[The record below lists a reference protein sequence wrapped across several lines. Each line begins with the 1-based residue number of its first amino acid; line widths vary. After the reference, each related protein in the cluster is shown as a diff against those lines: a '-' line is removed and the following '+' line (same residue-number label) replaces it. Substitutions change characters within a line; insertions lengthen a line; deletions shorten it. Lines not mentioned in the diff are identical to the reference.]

1 MVQQTQPGACF
12 VLSWSYN
19 SLAVSTVHSSCAVFG
34 LQCASCLPAE
44 TRCWAVLCAACYV
57 TGWSLIPRPDAV
69 YTIITHMSQ
78 ARVLHP
84 IISCKILH
92 STESFPVG
100 RRVQYTRIM
109 VNGFK
114 VWALLAKMMLT
125 IPMMHKA
132 KVGAAENAPRV
143 LACPRQLHCAILLV
157 ANLTYSCYLSFLICV
172 LSYLCLVWIQLQC
185 VCIYC
190 PCQFLSATCVQCPL
204 CYAESC
210 ARLPLWLQWSRN
222 LCAIKCAPV

>member
-1 MVQQTQPGACF
+1 MVQQTPPGACF

-69 YTIITHMSQ
+69 YTIITHMSP

-92 STESFPVG
+92 STESFPSSMKCWT
-100 RRVQYTRIM
+100 Q
-109 VNGFK
+109 
-114 VWALLAKMMLT
+114 
-125 IPMMHKA
+125 
-132 KVGAAENAPRV
+132 GAIYQDYGKWLQSLSPAGEDDVDHPNDAQGQSWRCWECSS
-143 LACPRQLHCAILLV
+143 CPRLSSPTPL
-157 ANLTYSCYLSFLICV
+157 CYLTCGQSYLQLLSV
-172 LSYLCLVWIQLQC
+172 LSYLCSILLVSSVNSTAVC
-185 VCIYC
+185 VHL
-190 PCQFLSATCVQCPL
+190 LS
-204 CYAESC
+204 
-210 ARLPLWLQWSRN
+210 LPIS
-222 LCAIKCAPV
+222 

>member
-1 MVQQTQPGACF
+1 MVQQTPPGACF

-92 STESFPVG
+92 STESFLVLWSVV
-100 RRVQYTRIM
+100 RRVQYRRIM

-157 ANLTYSCYLSFLICV
+157 ANLTSACAICPFLFVFYL
-172 LSYLCLVWIQLQC
+172 
-185 VCIYC
+185 
-190 PCQFLSATCVQCPL
+190 TCV
-204 CYAESC
+204 
-210 ARLPLWLQWSRN
+210 
-222 LCAIKCAPV
+222 